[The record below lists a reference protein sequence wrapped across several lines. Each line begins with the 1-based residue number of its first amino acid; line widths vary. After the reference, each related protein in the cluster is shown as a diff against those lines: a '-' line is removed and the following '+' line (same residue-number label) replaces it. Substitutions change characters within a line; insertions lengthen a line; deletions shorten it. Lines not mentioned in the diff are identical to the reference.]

1 MSNRVRTKRDAIAPI
16 GDLQAWAR
24 ATEEEMADLR
34 RQILPM
40 EERMAAARERL
51 DLIRRLVGLAERP
64 DSNNAAPLAESRDGA
79 PTPLPSTANLEA
91 HIEAV
96 LAERGKPMHI
106 GDLRKALIDKGVP
119 LPGRGDEAN
128 IIVRL
133 RRDQS
138 RFTRTGRGT
147 YGLAIWGLLAVTPT
161 RTRKVRARKSA
172 RQ

>member
-1 MSNRVRTKRDAIAPI
+1 MSNRVRTKRDATAPI

-24 ATEEEMADLR
+24 ATEAEMADLR
-34 RQILPM
+34 RQMLPL

-64 DSNNAAPLAESRDGA
+64 DSNNAPPRAESRDGA
-79 PTPLPSTANLEA
+79 PTPVPPTANLEA

-96 LAERGKPMHI
+96 LAERGAPMHI
-106 GDLRKALIDKGVP
+106 GDLREALIDKGVP

-147 YGLAIWGLLAVTPT
+147 YGLATWGLPAVNPT
-161 RTRKVRARKSA
+161 RTKKVRTRKSA
-172 RQ
+172 GR